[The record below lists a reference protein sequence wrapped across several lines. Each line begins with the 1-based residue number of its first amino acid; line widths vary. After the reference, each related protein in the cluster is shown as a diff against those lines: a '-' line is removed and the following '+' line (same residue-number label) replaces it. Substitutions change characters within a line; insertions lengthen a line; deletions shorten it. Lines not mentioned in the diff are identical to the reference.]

1 LCVEAGITVGQGA
14 DMLQADAAQAEGG
27 SGSSTASMASSFT
40 MPGPSTGGFARPRG
54 RIQEASP
61 SSEHAV
67 NADARLASLH
77 QLECDKPAAER
88 AKLDAEK
95 AAMEGKWQ
103 FQSSRIQLNVGG
115 TRFETSRGT
124 LCMVPDSMLAAMFSG
139 RHALTADEDGSYF
152 IDRDGKHFGHILN
165 FLRQGTIQV
174 ELNTDTA
181 RALAIEAEFYG
192 LADLA
197 SVLRADGLDITRYLG
212 EEIASMRAQEMILR
226 EPLSIPKLPGR
237 RDPSAPTNNHEGL
250 LSVFEDE
257 GVVEQMNDSGKDPM
271 GFFQLLGRFGDLP
284 ASQGR
289 TAGRNTVSDLAS
301 FRKNLR
307 ASFMGKYRGSI
318 LSNPRKDALLDK
330 IETLLQDEP
339 KQILMAGGAVLR
351 ALTANTASGLKWV
364 PLEIKFA
371 HLFWENRIDNKK
383 LEKALKSKLLERGGF
398 AALRDEYGHECNV
411 PIEFT
416 QEEFNR
422 FRVSD
427 LTFDHFISAIIPVV
441 GWRDERTVIFKP
453 VFAGAD
459 NDSRRGHLLGKAS
472 DIDLFVI
479 SQDKA
484 QASEVAFKILRTL
497 VGDGGEKV
505 RVMRGPGVINVEV
518 GDDQNGDTYDDNVEA
533 ARRGVDTVQIALRLY
548 ESPAEVLLGFDCDCC
563 CVGYDGE
570 RVWAL
575 PRAVRAIRYG
585 TNVLNPLHSWPC
597 KASYE
602 FRLVKYALRGYSI
615 AVPGFESVDV
625 DLAKIIGVPL
635 SKLKGF
641 ARLLRMVMAF
651 DDGYKEGGDMVPPKS
666 FGCVANQMDREYF
679 DSKVY
684 GRRINQELGK
694 TLQEAL
700 GDFEYYRLVAS
711 SMNYY
716 CEIGDE
722 GLRASM
728 QDPMV
733 TSLGLPVGH
742 GLDGWGEIA
751 EFTGTNPRVPV
762 KLEDAWDSAKRSREY
777 LNAKETDLDARYF
790 AHVAREQKRT
800 K

>member
-1 LCVEAGITVGQGA
+1 MSVPRDGIEAIKAAKDRLRET
-14 DMLQADAAQAEGG
+14 LQSEVQTLEEALEATFEGLAIEAA
-27 SGSSTASMASSFT
+27 
-40 MPGPSTGGFARPRG
+40 R
-54 RIQEASP
+54 
-61 SSEHAV
+61 HAAHVV
-67 NADARLASLH
+67 NEDTRLATLH
-77 QLECDKPAAER
+77 QLELDKLAAER

-95 AAMEGKWQ
+95 ASMEGLQQ
-103 FQSSRIQLNVGG
+103 FQSSRIKLNIGG
-115 TRFETSRGT
+115 KRFETSRGT

-174 ELNTDTA
+174 ELNTDPA

-192 LADLA
+192 LTDLA
-197 SVLRADGLDITRYLG
+197 SVLRADRLDITRYLG
-212 EEIASMRAQEMILR
+212 EEIASMRAHETKLR
-226 EPLSIPKLPGR
+226 EPLSIPKSPGR
-237 RDPSAPTNNHEGL
+237 RDPSAPINNHEGL

-257 GVVEQMNDSGKDPM
+257 GVVEQMNDLGKDPM
-271 GFFQLLGRFGDLP
+271 GFFQLLSRFGDLP
-284 ASQGR
+284 T

-301 FRKNLR
+301 FRENLR
-307 ASFMGKYRGSI
+307 SSFG
-318 LSNPRKDALLDK
+318 DDLLDK
-330 IETLLQDEP
+330 IETILQDEP

-364 PLEIKFA
+364 PLTNEDTIARCSIDMNSHDQNTELLEVLKLKF
-371 HLFWENRIDNKK
+371 
-383 LEKALKSKLLERGGF
+383 LERGGF
-398 AALRDEYGHECNV
+398 ATLRDEYGHKIGV
-411 PIEFT
+411 PLEFT

-422 FRVSD
+422 FGESD
-427 LTFDHFISAIIPVV
+427 LTFDHYIDAHIDD
-441 GWRDERTVIFKP
+441 DENPIRWEGRRGRNVTFKP

-459 NDSRRGHLLGKAS
+459 KDSRRGHLLGKPS

-484 QASEVAFKILRTL
+484 QASEVAFKIFRTL
-497 VGDGGEKV
+497 VGDGRRTVK
-505 RVMRGPGVINVEV
+505 VMRGPGVINVVV
-518 GDDQNGDTYDDNVEA
+518 GDDWNV
-533 ARRGVDTVQIALRLY
+533 VTVQIALRLY

-651 DDGYKEGGDMVPPKS
+651 DDCYKEGGDMVPPKFFSS
-666 FGCVANQMDREYF
+666 FNKVDRDSLSYSRSIR

-684 GRRINQELGK
+684 GRGINQELGK

-711 SMNYY
+711 NLHYY
-716 CEIGDE
+716 EE
-722 GLRASM
+722 TLYPLEKSQFMSTSM
-728 QDPMV
+728 QDPLV
-733 TSLGLPVGH
+733 ESQRLPVGH
-742 GLDGWGEIA
+742 GLDGWGEVA

-790 AHVAREQKRT
+790 AHGAREKKRT